1 MTCNYVLITAAKD
14 EAELIGE
21 VIERVAAQT
30 VLPSLWVI
38 VDDGSTDR
46 TAEIVGE
53 FATRYPW
60 IRLSSSG
67 ERNGRN
73 FGSQYK
79 AIQAGYA
86 SVRQLD
92 FDYLAVQDA
101 DQAPGQPDYYEE
113 ALRYLAETPSAGMVS
128 GLVYERPTGQW
139 EYRRSNSDD
148 STAGSAIFRR
158 ECFEGMGGYTPLT
171 YGGSDWLAQLKAR
184 MAGWKVS
191 TLPTLKLFHYRPSSS
206 AGGVWRGRFR
216 EGIMDAS
223 FGSHP
228 LFQILKCT
236 RRLASQPYLIG
247 AVLRFS
253 GYAFQTLKQNDYV
266 LSQAEVDYL
275 RREQLAKIRRWP
287 NRKLTHH
294 E

>member
-1 MTCNYVLITAAKD
+1 MSFSYVLLTAAKD
-14 EAELIGE
+14 EAELIAE
-21 VIERVAAQT
+21 VIERVASQT

-46 TAEIVGE
+46 TAEIVRE
-53 FATRYPW
+53 HAVRHPW

-79 AIQAGYA
+79 ALQAGYA
-86 SVRQLD
+86 SIRHLN
-92 FDYLAVQDA
+92 FDCLAVQDA
-101 DQAPGQPDYYEE
+101 DQAPGQPDYYEV
-113 ALRYLAETPSAGMVS
+113 ALRYLAQTPSAGMVS
-128 GLVYERPTGQW
+128 GLVYERPNGTW

-171 YGGSDWLAQLKAR
+171 HGGSDWLAQLKAR
-184 MAGWKVS
+184 MAGWEVA
-191 TLPTLKLFHYRPSSS
+191 TIPTLRLLHYRPSSS
-206 AGGVWRGRFR
+206 AGGVLRGRFR
-216 EGIMDAS
+216 EGVMDAS

-228 LFQILKCT
+228 FFQFLKCA
-236 RRLASQPYLIG
+236 RRLTSQPYFIG
-247 AVLRFS
+247 GVLRFS
-253 GYAFQTLKQNDYV
+253 GYLFQSLTQRDYV

-275 RREQLAKIRRWP
+275 RREQVKKMRRWP
-287 NRKLTHH
+287 NRALARRG
-294 E
+294 